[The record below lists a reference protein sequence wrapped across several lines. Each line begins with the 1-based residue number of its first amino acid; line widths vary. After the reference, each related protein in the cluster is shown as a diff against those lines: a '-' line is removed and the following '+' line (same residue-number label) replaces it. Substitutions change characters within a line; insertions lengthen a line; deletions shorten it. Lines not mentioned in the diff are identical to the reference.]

1 MIVGVGI
8 VVEVNIVVEVGTV
21 VGADIVVVVV
31 VEVGIVVVESRRVDC
46 FSNVVEMVVDIVVV
60 EVVAEIVVVEERYY
74 VEELRYYSVMKFLA
88 ELHSD
93 DENESMDFQPL
104 MSAKMSLKRSQ
115 EFHRVP

>member
-21 VGADIVVVVV
+21 VGADIVVVV
-31 VEVGIVVVESRRVDC
+31 VVVESRRVDC